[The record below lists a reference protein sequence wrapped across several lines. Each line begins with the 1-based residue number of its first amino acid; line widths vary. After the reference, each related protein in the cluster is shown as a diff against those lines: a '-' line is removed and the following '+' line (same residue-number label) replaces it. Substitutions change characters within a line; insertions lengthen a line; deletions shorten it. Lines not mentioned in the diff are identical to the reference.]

1 MIEATWAALGASQDV
16 RARLVGREGPMTKW
30 EYEVHTADEGDN
42 IAELTERLRQAGADE
57 WELVA
62 VHPDNSGFI
71 HLYYKRPLPET
82 R

>member
-1 MIEATWAALGASQDV
+1 
-16 RARLVGREGPMTKW
+16 MTKW
-30 EYEVHTADEGDN
+30 EYEVHTADERDN